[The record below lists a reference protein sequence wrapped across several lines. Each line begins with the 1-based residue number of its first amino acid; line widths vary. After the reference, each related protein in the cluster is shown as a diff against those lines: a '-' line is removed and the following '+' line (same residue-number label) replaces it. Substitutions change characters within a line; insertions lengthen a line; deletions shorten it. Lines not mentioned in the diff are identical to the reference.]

1 MVNYLHDVGIL
12 ATSTK
17 AQAAQLGWSDDDD
30 ENAGSSDEEGI
41 DDDERKV
48 RQDFERH
55 DVLQRMLAT
64 LEGLRALASGE
75 LDVDDGIWHGGT
87 RQIGKTIYKVSGRGD
102 TRKGRI
108 LGVYKRLK

>member
-48 RQDFERH
+48 RQDFER
-55 DVLQRMLAT
+55 Q
-64 LEGLRALASGE
+64 LASGE